1 MYSIQCQCSDFFVS
15 HPCPFKVSIRFW
27 NQTNVLSVKL
37 FVSHRGPLNH
47 PVKWI
52 LQQLSMDPIW
62 PKMCN
67 KSNFYYVK
75 LSVSHPGPLNHP
87 MNASPLLLPQF
98 QFGSNLATN
107 EVSGLNIAEISR
119 GSSVIISMNA
129 ALIVHGFSCSSILAT
144 FEEFEQLKFSCTY
157 EAKNIL

>member
-1 MYSIQCQCSDFFVS
+1 M
-15 HPCPFKVSIRFW
+15 
-27 NQTNVLSVKL
+27 
-37 FVSHRGPLNH
+37 
-47 PVKWI
+47 
-52 LQQLSMDPIW
+52 M
-62 PKMCN
+62 

-87 MNASPLLLPQF
+87 MNAAPLLLPQF

-107 EVSGLNIAEISR
+107 ELSGLNIAEISC

-144 FEEFEQLKFSCTY
+144 FEEFEKLKLSCTY
-157 EAKNIL
+157 EAKNILQTNDLLKANEVSGLNIAEISPKSITNGGQALIS